1 MLEQN
6 ESGNGPVTRFVHL
19 TCALITGAHV
29 TAATKGGV
37 GLGASVSK
45 DVENHPLA
53 IRLMVLTDGKIL
65 ENGVL
70 RKMECKSLEEV
81 RRNIDRS
88 DAQIVKLIA
97 ERGVYVKQASQFKK
111 DRRDVQA
118 PQRVEAII
126 QKVRA
131 LATEYGTSPDIVE
144 KLYREMIAGFIELE
158 MKEWHAANDD
168 LQLTLSFAKEGEAKV
183 I

>member
-1 MLEQN
+1 M
-6 ESGNGPVTRFVHL
+6 
-19 TCALITGAHV
+19 
-29 TAATKGGV
+29 
-37 GLGASVSK
+37 
-45 DVENHPLA
+45 
-53 IRLMVLTDGKIL
+53 
-65 ENGVL
+65 
-70 RKMECKSLEEV
+70 EEV
-81 RRNIDRS
+81 RRNIDCI

-97 ERGVYVKQASQFKK
+97 ERGAYVKQASQFKK

-144 KLYREMIAGFIELE
+144 NLYREMIAGFIELE
-158 MKEWHAANDD
+158 MKELRVANDD